1 MNSDY
6 LRIEVLCKTDSF
18 SDSKLYFIY
27 HSDYHCSHANE
38 GKSPSFTK
46 SGRLTWKAVGTH
58 AGDGK
63 RGLTSSMIDGGTYFV
78 LMRCSGTRNE
88 RSSGTLVES
97 LHSIRRK
104 SAIV

>member
-27 HSDYHCSHANE
+27 HSDYHCSRANE
-38 GKSPSFTK
+38 GNSPSFTK

-78 LMRCSGTRNE
+78 LWHSEGAIE
-88 RSSGTLVES
+88 RYSRGIL
-97 LHSIRRK
+97 
-104 SAIV
+104 A